1 MRLSKMWSDGM
12 WWGGMVKCCGG
23 LYWIGVVGGE
33 CDAMW

>member
-1 MRLSKMWSDGM
+1 MENVMLCGR
-12 WWGGMVKCCGG
+12 MVNCCGG